1 MGNTNA
7 MSNEIDELFEKA
19 LVGLSPQTASAF
31 FRNIDNKFV
40 YFYSAN
46 EIESKPVTQILK
58 FDSGELLVPFRT
70 IDERNFAVMY
80 TNKATALDNLEPGFT
95 IVKAKARQF
104 LDVAR
109 NMSTVDGVLIQGA
122 SSWFTILLNQLELE
136 SSL

>member
-1 MGNTNA
+1 

-31 FRNIDNKFV
+31 FRDIDNKFV

-46 EIESKPVTQILK
+46 EIESKPMTQILN

-70 IDERNFAVMY
+70 IDDKNFAVMY
-80 TNKATALDNLEPGFT
+80 TNKATALENLEPGFT

-136 SSL
+136 SSV

>member
-1 MGNTNA
+1 